1 MSEALITTLG
11 EQVWPDLPKGSRNY
25 RFGGN
30 ETQINP
36 ACEQHDSKP
45 CNSFYFFLIFFLH
58 RSTQEV
64 TTGNLSLNK

>member
-1 MSEALITTLG
+1 MSEALITTGG
-11 EQVWPDLPKGSRNY
+11 EQVWPDIPKVSGNF

-30 ETQINP
+30 ERHINP
-36 ACEQHDSKP
+36 VCEQHNSKP
-45 CNSFYFFLIFFLH
+45 YNFFFDIFILL